1 MSFEKYLIEVGI
13 RSIEFTY
20 SQKKLNEN
28 IEYFR
33 FCKKKGLSPYKALLF
48 LTDHLKE
55 GIIQEE

>member
-55 GIIQEE
+55 KNS